1 MTSEEKEALL
11 VKVQSFGENFKDEEF
26 HDIYTLKDH
35 LSSVLESKSNQSRQA
50 QLTDMLETEG
60 DRLKILKTEL
70 SYTRQMVMSRLR
82 SATSR
87 KI

>member
-1 MTSEEKEALL
+1 MCIRDRDLTSEEKEALL

-60 DRLKILKTEL
+60 DRLKAV
-70 SYTRQMVMSRLR
+70 SYTHLSKQLLCTGNR
-82 SATSR
+82 
-87 KI
+87 

>member
-35 LSSVLESKSNQSRQA
+35 LSSVLESKSNQSRQHN
-50 QLTDMLETEG
+50 
-60 DRLKILKTEL
+60 
-70 SYTRQMVMSRLR
+70 
-82 SATSR
+82 
-87 KI
+87 